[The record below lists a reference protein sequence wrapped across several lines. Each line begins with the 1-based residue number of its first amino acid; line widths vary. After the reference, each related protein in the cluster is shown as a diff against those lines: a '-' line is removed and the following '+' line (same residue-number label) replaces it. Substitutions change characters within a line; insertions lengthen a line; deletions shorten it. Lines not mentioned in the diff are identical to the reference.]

1 MQLKNINI
9 ILAFT
14 TLALKV
20 LSSPINNNESS
31 VSVENKIL
39 GNISFSS
46 EASLPKRRL
55 IKRKNEETEEEE
67 VEDVVSSDDE
77 TIEVVLSDNEEKDIN
92 NNPEDS
98 EFDEEITDVETEYVT
113 EYITE
118 AATHDENTEFEGE
131 NYIARWDYTPEEI
144 LRLVEDIKNEETK
157 IIKQIEQVPDDE
169 CSFETVI
176 YPIGR
181 KIENIMEAYRGN
193 LNILE
198 KVATDKNVRDTAY
211 DAQVQLDTFEME
223 NISGN
228 KIIQQ
233 KILKVAENIA
243 NGKFKAPTH
252 PEDIKFYQSMTEKTN
267 SNDAEKQAEIFKL
280 EMRANQLAQD
290 IMNCIDED
298 ETTVVIKKS
307 DLDGVPERYFDMLEP
322 TTEDGE
328 DAFII
333 DMYNGYTIVKNYAK
347 KDSARKAAV
356 KALGQRCKPNVA
368 RLTEYVQIKQKV
380 AHMNGYKAHSDYILK
395 SKMAMNT
402 TNVFNFLDSLKE
414 KLQPIARAEMDKL
427 LKYKKIEKEELNEEY
442 DGILHLYDT
451 DYYKRILTAEEY
463 AVDGNAIKEYFPVK
477 ETIREMLNIYEIIF
491 SLKFKEVENP
501 NTWHPDVILYEAYDK
516 KTEKFIGSFYLDLYK
531 RAGKISYTASPYV
544 AYGYEKEDGTR
555 YPGSAC
561 LVSSLKNKLIF
572 FFK

>member
-290 IMNCIDED
+290 IMNCIDEGKY
-298 ETTVVIKKS
+298 IK
-307 DLDGVPERYFDMLEP
+307 
-322 TTEDGE
+322 
-328 DAFII
+328 II
-333 DMYNGYTIVKNYAK
+333 I
-347 KDSARKAAV
+347 
-356 KALGQRCKPNVA
+356 
-368 RLTEYVQIKQKV
+368 
-380 AHMNGYKAHSDYILK
+380 YI
-395 SKMAMNT
+395 
-402 TNVFNFLDSLKE
+402 
-414 KLQPIARAEMDKL
+414 
-427 LKYKKIEKEELNEEY
+427 
-442 DGILHLYDT
+442 
-451 DYYKRILTAEEY
+451 
-463 AVDGNAIKEYFPVK
+463 
-477 ETIREMLNIYEIIF
+477 NI
-491 SLKFKEVENP
+491 
-501 NTWHPDVILYEAYDK
+501 
-516 KTEKFIGSFYLDLYK
+516 
-531 RAGKISYTASPYV
+531 
-544 AYGYEKEDGTR
+544 
-555 YPGSAC
+555 
-561 LVSSLKNKLIF
+561 NK
-572 FFK
+572 